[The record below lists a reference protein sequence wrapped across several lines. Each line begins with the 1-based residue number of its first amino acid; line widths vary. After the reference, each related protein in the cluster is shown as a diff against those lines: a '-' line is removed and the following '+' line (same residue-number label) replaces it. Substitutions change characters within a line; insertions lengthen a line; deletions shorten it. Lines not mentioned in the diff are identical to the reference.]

1 MSFIYQDR
9 NLKERRIKHVIDTL
23 YKSITDL
30 LVLEDSAQSLIDEAK
45 EKQWIANH
53 SINESDSIPLLP
65 LGNEKV
71 FQWTSLN
78 FNLTSDSK
86 FIQMIIDEEVNAY
99 NRNRLNVLQPD
110 YRENG
115 ETLPTDVSALTNT
128 GLKIKDGVVIFPN
141 LEKYDFDYESN
152 GILNEVYRA
161 MKIFLDSVE
170 SFYSQFYQ
178 QSILDFVDEPYNDYD
193 DSQVKDEIILI
204 YDTREMDDEI
214 TNVIDPIA
222 NQIDDAE
229 NREAVKLRYRQL
241 RDNIKDFTMFTCVPR
256 LEENIDKLL
265 FVVNGIK
272 KYDIGSRINNRVLIV
287 REDNYGYKRTYQ
299 TAEEVFFP
307 FHNKAILDSFTQGLS
322 SIW

>member
-1 MSFIYQDR
+1 MSFIYLDR
-9 NLKERRIKHVIDTL
+9 NLKERRVKQVIEYL
-23 YKSITDL
+23 YKAITDL
-30 LVLEDSAQSLIDEAK
+30 LVLEDSAQSLIDEPK

-65 LGNEKV
+65 LGNELV

-86 FIQMIIDEEVNAY
+86 FIQMIIDDVTNSY
-99 NRNRLNVLQPD
+99 NRNRLSILEPD
-110 YRENG
+110 YKTTG
-115 ETLPTDVSALTNT
+115 ETLPSGTSALTNT
-128 GLKIKDGVVIFPN
+128 GLKIKDGTVIFKN

-152 GILNEVYRA
+152 GLLNEVYRA
-161 MKIFLDSVE
+161 LEIFLDSVE
-170 SFYSQFYQ
+170 DFYAQFYQ

-204 YDTREMDDEI
+204 YDTRAIDDEI

-222 NQIDDAE
+222 NQIEDE
-229 NREAVKLRYRQL
+229 TNREAVKFRYRQL
-241 RDNIKDFTMFTCVPR
+241 RDAIKNFTMFTCVPR

-265 FVVNGIK
+265 FAVNGIK
-272 KYDIGSRINNRVLIV
+272 KYHISPRINNRVLIV
-287 REDNYGYKRTYQ
+287 REDSYGYKRTYQ